1 MGSVSMSEGSYESR
15 SSLEDA
21 AGDRTMYPIE
31 GKFTSQKDKK
41 HIMSLPELERE
52 SILAERAQENDRRL
66 QDMHLRRLYEM
77 RAQAER
83 ADRSSPSKRKAEPH
97 EEENPRKSSRTKTR
111 LDGLKAGGANEALG
125 DYKRRR
131 DEKAMRGKARLSDR
145 HDRHRSSISPSS
157 DEGETDGEG
166 PSQRS
171 QEVDRRVEDGPPG
184 LYEYDYLRISRSALE
199 KTCFY
204 PDFEEKF
211 VDYVVRVCLGQD
223 HRTGESVYR
232 IALIKGKSFCGETL
246 WALTNDGRL
255 YS

>member
-1 MGSVSMSEGSYESR
+1 MSEGSYSSR
-15 SSLEDA
+15 SSFEGA
-21 AGDRTMYPIE
+21 AEDRTLYPIE

-77 RAQAER
+77 RAQAEER
-83 ADRSSPSKRKAEPH
+83 NDRSSPSKRKAGPH
-97 EEENPRKSSRTKTR
+97 DDESPRKSSRTKTR
-111 LDGLKAGGANEALG
+111 LDGLKAGKANEALG

-131 DEKAMRGKARLSDR
+131 DEKALRGKARPTDR
-145 HDRHRSSISPSS
+145 HERHRSSSSPSGDEAES
-157 DEGETDGEG
+157 DAEG

-171 QEVDRRVEDGPPG
+171 QEAEKRVEDGPPG
-184 LYEYDYLRISRSALE
+184 LYEYDYLRITRTAFE

-204 PDFEEKF
+204 PEFEEKF
-211 VDYVVRVCLGQD
+211 VDYVVRVCLGPD

-232 IALIKGKSFCGETL
+232 IALIKGRRSKRL
-246 WALTNDGRL
+246 GRL
-255 YS
+255 